1 MINAS
6 ASESALGKEKL
17 LTSSDVKKSLLI
29 PDSLRDENSLD
40 IQRVQIYFETTA
52 WKTVKR
58 VIDEKKNA
66 NGYLSFATNSLRMER
81 ALGVIAACC
90 GVICLVLTCR
100 RNQRQSIGF
109 AMLAGWIIL
118 KNWWVRSLIVNYV
131 LFKGLFLLYNP
142 TLKVIHDFWKLL

>member
-1 MINAS
+1 MVNAS

-17 LTSSDVKKSLLI
+17 LTSSDVKESLLI
-29 PDSLRDENSLD
+29 PDVLRDENSLD
-40 IQRVQIYFETTA
+40 IQRVQIYFETAA

-66 NGYLSFATNSLRMER
+66 NGYLSLRMER
-81 ALGVIAACC
+81 ALGVTAACC

-109 AMLAGWIIL
+109 AMLAEWIVL
-118 KNWWVRSLIVNYV
+118 KN
-131 LFKGLFLLYNP
+131 
-142 TLKVIHDFWKLL
+142 